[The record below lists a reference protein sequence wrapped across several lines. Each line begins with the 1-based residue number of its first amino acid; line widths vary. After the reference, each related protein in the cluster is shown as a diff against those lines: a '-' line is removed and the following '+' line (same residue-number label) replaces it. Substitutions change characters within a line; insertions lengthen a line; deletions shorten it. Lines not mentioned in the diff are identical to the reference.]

1 VSNAEDDIMQ
11 EPLVRFPITCPECAM
26 EQLAERPLRQIA
38 EALAVGSKLRLYSA
52 CHDVY
57 WTATFIEREQLRD
70 YLKTLGLG
78 PGLRADAHPQ
88 SPGAFQAVDHQA
100 T

>member
-1 VSNAEDDIMQ
+1 MQ

-26 EQLAERPLRQIA
+26 EQLTERPMLQIA
-38 EALAVGSKLRLYSA
+38 EALAAGKKLRLYSA

-57 WTATFIEREQLRD
+57 WTATFVEREQLRD
-70 YLKTLGLG
+70 YLKTMRLT
-78 PGLRADAHPQ
+78 PGSNASTADAHPP
-88 SPGAFQAVDHQA
+88 SHGSFPAADLQA